1 MDILGIMIINTDKIL
16 MINTE
21 KFNKHFHIDIKLLF
35 SAYTLSLFRKIFSK
49 LWRKHK
55 SNSLT
60 IFTSD

>member
-1 MDILGIMIINTDKIL
+1 MMINTGKLL

-21 KFNKHFHIDIKLLF
+21 KFNKHFHIDIKLL
-35 SAYTLSLFRKIFSK
+35 LSTYSLLLFRKIFNK

-60 IFTSD
+60 IFTSV